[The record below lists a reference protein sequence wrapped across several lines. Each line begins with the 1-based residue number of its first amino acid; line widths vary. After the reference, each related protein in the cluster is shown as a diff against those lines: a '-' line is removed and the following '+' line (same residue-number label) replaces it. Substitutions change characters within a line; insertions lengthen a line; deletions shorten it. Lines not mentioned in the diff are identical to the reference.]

1 MICDDTSQV
10 GGPNLIFDHQMCI
23 DVSKRT
29 IYVFGGRILTPRNV
43 DELTSEPA
51 YSGLFSFHIGTNT
64 WSQILV
70 DVQHATAS
78 NPEVMTI
85 KSRVTHSM
93 VFHHVSYS
101 LIWVPMKLPGLKFD
115 CQINLFNF
123 IAATPQ
129 TVYIWWAT
137 EQGIRYGIYIIRCRY
152 TKFIRY

>member
-1 MICDDTSQV
+1 MYDTKTKSWLLICDDTSQV
-10 GGPNLIFDHQMCI
+10 GGPQLIFDHQMCI

-43 DELTSEPA
+43 DDLSNEPV

-64 WSQILV
+64 WTQILV
-70 DVQHATAS
+70 DCAHQNAA

-93 VFHHVSYS
+93 LFHHVS
-101 LIWVPMKLPGLKFD
+101 LHFGI
-115 CQINLFNF
+115 F
-123 IAATPQ
+123 IPTRKHVIFIPHTETSE

-137 EQGIRYGIYIIRCRY
+137 EQGIYH
-152 TKFIRY
+152 